1 MILLSERW
9 IGESEQLL
17 RRMKELSSKEKRDRL
32 EVINSL
38 LFTLNI
44 LERSIQGWRAWIGN
58 LSVMSQFTLDELTEI
73 EQALEKQTQVI
84 IEYDVEATKKWMDK
98 FPHIHVPQRET
109 EEEGREG
116 HGMYV

>member
-1 MILLSERW
+1 
-9 IGESEQLL
+9 
-17 RRMKELSSKEKRDRL
+17 MKELSSKEQRDRL

-58 LSVMSQFTLDELTEI
+58 LSVMSQFTIEELMEI
-73 EQALEKQTQVI
+73 EKALGKQTETI
-84 IEYDVEATKKWMDK
+84 IEYDVEATRKWMDK
-98 FPHIHVPQRET
+98 FPHVHVPERREPG
-109 EEEGREG
+109 EEGHEG

>member
-1 MILLSERW
+1 LSERW

-58 LSVMSQFTLDELTEI
+58 LSVMSQFSLEELTEI
-73 EQALEKQTQVI
+73 EQSLEKQTQGI
-84 IEYDVEATKKWMDK
+84 IEYDVEATKKWIDK
-98 FPHIHVPQRET
+98 FPHVHIPERREPR
-109 EEEGREG
+109 EEGRED